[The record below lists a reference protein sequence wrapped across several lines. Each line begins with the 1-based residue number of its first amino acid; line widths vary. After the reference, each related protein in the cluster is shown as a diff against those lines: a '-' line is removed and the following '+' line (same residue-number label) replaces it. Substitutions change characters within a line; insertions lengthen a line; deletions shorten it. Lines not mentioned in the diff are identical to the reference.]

1 MLSARARVFIAV
13 TEAGAAEPRSRAVA
27 AEGAVG
33 ADRPVAVRVCSPWG
47 IPLARATVGKDRNW
61 VRRQL
66 R

>member
-13 TEAGAAEPRSRAVA
+13 TEVGVAEPLSDVA
-27 AEGAVG
+27 AEAAVLAG
-33 ADRPVAVRVCSPWG
+33 HLVAVRVCSPCG
-47 IPLARATVGKDRNW
+47 IPPAGATAGQTCDW